1 MGFESAFLDKDNK
14 GSYFLNQYI
23 PEFKSIYDIMDS
35 KPTVPNIN
43 ILSVPSGSGQGLVVR
58 SVLEQL
64 VAENKLDVSDAVNTA
79 IVLPEEKYVNSVL
92 DSVPEMFKSINITM
106 GMSVG
111 QSPIAS
117 F

>member
-1 MGFESAFLDKDNK
+1 
-14 GSYFLNQYI
+14 
-23 PEFKSIYDIMDS
+23 MDS